1 MRLLV
6 EILIIA
12 GLIYLGWEQPFKEQV
27 DQVRAKVTGKQTQ
40 VAPQEIAPMKPTP
53 RPAPKIVPGMVHDP
67 SVPRG
72 AWRLDPAHRSTLDA
86 PAHDSPSPHY

>member
-6 EILIIA
+6 EIFIIA

-40 VAPQEIAPMKPTP
+40 ATPQKLTPAP

-72 AWRLDPAHRSTLDA
+72 AWRLDPTHRSTLDA